1 MVCVHHEYAR
11 NLFVEIGKGPTERGS
26 HHISLPARK
35 GCFCVLSLLFLV
47 SVGRLVAAIV
57 VSWSPLISLTL
68 PLGPVNLG
76 GAVRMKW
83 GPGGLY
89 GI

>member
-26 HHISLPARK
+26 HHISLTARK
-35 GCFCVLSLLFLV
+35 GCFCVLSLLFLAF
-47 SVGRLVAAIV
+47 VGRGSRYCGIV
-57 VSWSPLISLTL
+57 VSAHLFNPPIGTGEPWRRGEDEI
-68 PLGPVNLG
+68 G
-76 GAVRMKW
+76 